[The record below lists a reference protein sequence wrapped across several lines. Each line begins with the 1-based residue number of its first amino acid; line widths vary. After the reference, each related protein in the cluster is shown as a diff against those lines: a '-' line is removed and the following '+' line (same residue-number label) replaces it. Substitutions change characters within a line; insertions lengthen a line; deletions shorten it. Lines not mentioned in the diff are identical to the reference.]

1 MVSIN
6 NIQVYYKVYFSK
18 SKSFLFFYFTFYF
31 FKLKEELHEY
41 PDFWHE

>member
-1 MVSIN
+1 MVSVN
-6 NIQVYYKVYFSK
+6 NIQVYYKVKAFC
-18 SKSFLFFYFTFYF
+18 FFYFTFYF

>member
-1 MVSIN
+1 MVSVN
-6 NIQVYYKVYFSK
+6 NIQVYYKVKVFC
-18 SKSFLFFYFTFYF
+18 FFYFTFYF

>member
-6 NIQVYYKVYFSK
+6 NIQVYYKVYFRK
-18 SKSFLFFYFTFYF
+18 VKAFCFFYFTFYF

>member
-1 MVSIN
+1 MVSVN
-6 NIQVYYKVYFSK
+6 NIQVYYKVKAFC
-18 SKSFLFFYFTFYF
+18 FFYFTFYFTYF